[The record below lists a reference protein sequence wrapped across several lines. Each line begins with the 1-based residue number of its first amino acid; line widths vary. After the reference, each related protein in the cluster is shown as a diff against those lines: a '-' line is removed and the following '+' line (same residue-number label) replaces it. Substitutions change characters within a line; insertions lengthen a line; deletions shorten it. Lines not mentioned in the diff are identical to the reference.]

1 MSDHLPNT
9 LILENNLMSKVL
21 NCGACGLYIGE
32 NEQDIDGYHRPELCA
47 ANSEMSFAE
56 YLNSIHPLTV
66 ADMKA
71 AIAGLPD
78 DTQILF
84 EIPAGTSLTSDWYNV
99 SKHYERPDSKDSNYL
114 ALTFAISD
122 NYDSRQF

>member
-1 MSDHLPNT
+1 MSNKP
-9 LILENNLMSKVL
+9 
-21 NCGACGLYIGE
+21 
-32 NEQDIDGYHRPELCA
+32 
-47 ANSEMSFAE
+47 SFAE
-56 YLNSIHPLTV
+56 YINSINPLTV

-78 DTQILF
+78 NTQILF
-84 EIPAGTSLTSDWYNV
+84 SIPEGTSLTSDWYNV
-99 SKHYERPDSKDSNYL
+99 SKKYDRPDTINSDYL

>member
-1 MSDHLPNT
+1 
-9 LILENNLMSKVL
+9 MSKEL
-21 NCGACGLYIGE
+21 NCGACGLYIGKS
-32 NEQDIDGYHRPELCA
+32 EQDIDGYHRPELCA
-47 ANSEMSFAE
+47 ANDEIIDVKKLSFAE
-56 YLNSIHPLTV
+56 YINSIHPLTV

>member
-1 MSDHLPNT
+1 
-9 LILENNLMSKVL
+9 MSKEL
-21 NCGACGLYIGE
+21 NCGACGLFIGV
-32 NEQDIDGYHRPELCA
+32 NEQDINGYHKPELCD
-47 ANSEMSFAE
+47 ANDEITDVKKLSFAD
-56 YLNSIHPLTV
+56 YINSINPLTI
-66 ADMKA
+66 ADIKE

-84 EIPAGTSLTSDWYNV
+84 SIPDGTSLTSDWYNV
-99 SKHYERPDSKDSNYL
+99 SKNYYRPDAINSDYM

>member
-1 MSDHLPNT
+1 MSNE
-9 LILENNLMSKVL
+9 I
-21 NCGACGLYIGE
+21 NCGACGLFINT
-32 NEQDIDGYHRPELCA
+32 NERDINGYHKPTLCPANDEL
-47 ANSEMSFAE
+47 SFAD
-56 YLNSIHPLTV
+56 YINSINPLTI
-66 ADMKA
+66 ADIKE

-84 EIPAGTSLTSDWYNV
+84 SIPDGTSLTSDWYNV
-99 SKHYERPDSKDSNYL
+99 SKNYYRPDAINSDYM